1 MSNPPGGIGAN
12 QHDYVNYS
20 VITSSV
26 DASGF
31 DYFARAI
38 AGLALYDSTG
48 IVDPADEITGVYG
61 AGVLNATGGTLPLA
75 TGVTG
80 EVTSLQAG
88 GIITDARAVYGNVGL
103 SNGAITNT
111 YAGYFTAGGSGTNR
125 YGIYARASGGGTNYA
140 GYFASARVQ
149 IDRDSTP
156 DIPQV
161 ATGEGDLFVSDAIEA
176 DGPLDI
182 SGTAVLRGG
191 LVLDN
196 TDENVI
202 DISSPPNQNLRFVP
216 GGVGDSVF
224 VVDSDTNV
232 QIAAQAGPPAVDM
245 VAIVNGGQ
253 PITTGGV
260 NALSIYNEVSNATTN
275 GIDITPF
282 FNGGATDN
290 LVYQVLS
297 VNGFSPTNAT
307 GIDTVI
313 GLNVSA
319 LTDPGATISSHAL
332 VLGPGWDS
340 QIRFKDA
347 TAIIS
352 MEEGGTLTFQDPA
365 GNALFNLRD
374 VGTTGIGA
382 IRRLTGPDNNVLTV
396 DGGSATVIGD
406 AGENLELL
414 GGLNSAGGSGGDGG
428 AVTVRGASAVGDGSV
443 PRRGGDVMLE
453 SGNSAIGTGGAG
465 NIRILGGDSTAGP
478 HGNVEIQSGGSP
490 TVIGMDGGDIA
501 VSADDDVFLNSDDDF
516 VMSIASTSAVINVF
530 DDPFL
535 KTIDIGGVTN
545 DAADTISI
553 ATNSTTGDTIAIGNA
568 AAGTNVTLAAG
579 GIIDL
584 EGTVTIDLI
593 PISAAQYAVCHTNAD
608 TDDEQ
613 IGDCSGAPTADYA
626 EQYPVALGIEY
637 GDIVVP
643 GSEEVAT
650 QDGSTIVQLVKSSVA
665 YQGPVVGIVSNN
677 YGDFTSAGYNIRA
690 EDNPMPVALVGRV
703 PVKVTGEGGP
713 ITAGDYLTT
722 SSTPGAAMKVTK
734 VGRVI
739 GMALED
745 WDGSSATVMVQV
757 NNSWSMGEVLGTD
770 GTSTLVTDDVIVS
783 SIGTAAAS
791 ESTFD
796 SYGLALRG
804 SAWNGSEAEAVEMML
819 LNVVDAT
826 DEYRLSIRN
835 TAETEVA
842 YITNGGTLR
851 IAGDMVI
858 GGRLY
863 PSDRGTP
870 QTDKYIYYDGSSGP
884 AGDFMRTN
892 AKGWSTGSYDF
903 AEMFPSSQSLTS
915 GDIVAFSGSGE
926 SVIQATGA
934 DGEQLAGI
942 VSTRPGFLAGE
953 NVEGAYP
960 IALAGRVPTKVSIEN
975 GVIAVGDPLT
985 ASSTA
990 GVAMKATEAGHI
1002 VGYALESYTG
1012 SESDNLILAYVNLGY
1027 WSGEP
1032 QAVTIIQNEAS
1043 QAPSGTQN
1051 YTALNMSGNIF
1062 MATNQILSIGRL
1074 EGLGNIWSVEADG
1087 TIKTRGSV
1095 KIVTDSYQGS
1105 PVETVA
1111 VTSPEDL
1118 ITLVGTSTLTEGRA
1132 EVRFEDIDPQFNDV
1146 VSAIA
1151 PIRVIVTPSGPVSLY
1166 VSEEDQNHF
1175 VVERYIGSKDVRFH
1189 WMVTGYRKGYEPEER
1204 GEVGS
1209 GEDGGGLVGADE
1221 DYGVQDGTAE
1231 EVPDLT
1237 EPDDPTVS
1245 MDGTGEPMPDITAAE
1260 PEPGADEDPET
1271 IANPVEPLI
1280 ESPTEEDGESGG
1292 LSAQ

>member
-1 MSNPPGGIGAN
+1 
-12 QHDYVNYS
+12 
-20 VITSSV
+20 
-26 DASGF
+26 
-31 DYFARAI
+31 
-38 AGLALYDSTG
+38 
-48 IVDPADEITGVYG
+48 
-61 AGVLNATGGTLPLA
+61 
-75 TGVTG
+75 
-80 EVTSLQAG
+80 
-88 GIITDARAVYGNVGL
+88 
-103 SNGAITNT
+103 
-111 YAGYFTAGGSGTNR
+111 
-125 YGIYARASGGGTNYA
+125 
-140 GYFASARVQ
+140 
-149 IDRDSTP
+149 
-156 DIPQV
+156 
-161 ATGEGDLFVSDAIEA
+161 
-176 DGPLDI
+176 
-182 SGTAVLRGG
+182 
-191 LVLDN
+191 
-196 TDENVI
+196 
-202 DISSPPNQNLRFVP
+202 
-216 GGVGDSVF
+216 
-224 VVDSDTNV
+224 
-232 QIAAQAGPPAVDM
+232 
-245 VAIVNGGQ
+245 
-253 PITTGGV
+253 
-260 NALSIYNEVSNATTN
+260 
-275 GIDITPF
+275 
-282 FNGGATDN
+282 
-290 LVYQVLS
+290 
-297 VNGFSPTNAT
+297 
-307 GIDTVI
+307 
-313 GLNVSA
+313 
-319 LTDPGATISSHAL
+319 
-332 VLGPGWDS
+332 
-340 QIRFKDA
+340 
-347 TAIIS
+347 
-352 MEEGGTLTFQDPA
+352 
-365 GNALFNLRD
+365 
-374 VGTTGIGA
+374 
-382 IRRLTGPDNNVLTV
+382 
-396 DGGSATVIGD
+396 
-406 AGENLELL
+406 
-414 GGLNSAGGSGGDGG
+414 
-428 AVTVRGASAVGDGSV
+428 
-443 PRRGGDVMLE
+443 
-453 SGNSAIGTGGAG
+453 
-465 NIRILGGDSTAGP
+465 
-478 HGNVEIQSGGSP
+478 
-490 TVIGMDGGDIA
+490 MDGGDIA

-960 IALAGRVPTKVSIEN
+960 IA
-975 GVIAVGDPLT
+975 
-985 ASSTA
+985 
-990 GVAMKATEAGHI
+990 
-1002 VGYALESYTG
+1002 
-1012 SESDNLILAYVNLGY
+1012 
-1027 WSGEP
+1027 
-1032 QAVTIIQNEAS
+1032 
-1043 QAPSGTQN
+1043 
-1051 YTALNMSGNIF
+1051 
-1062 MATNQILSIGRL
+1062 
-1074 EGLGNIWSVEADG
+1074 
-1087 TIKTRGSV
+1087 
-1095 KIVTDSYQGS
+1095 
-1105 PVETVA
+1105 
-1111 VTSPEDL
+1111 
-1118 ITLVGTSTLTEGRA
+1118 
-1132 EVRFEDIDPQFNDV
+1132 
-1146 VSAIA
+1146 
-1151 PIRVIVTPSGPVSLY
+1151 
-1166 VSEEDQNHF
+1166 
-1175 VVERYIGSKDVRFH
+1175 
-1189 WMVTGYRKGYEPEER
+1189 
-1204 GEVGS
+1204 
-1209 GEDGGGLVGADE
+1209 
-1221 DYGVQDGTAE
+1221 
-1231 EVPDLT
+1231 
-1237 EPDDPTVS
+1237 
-1245 MDGTGEPMPDITAAE
+1245 
-1260 PEPGADEDPET
+1260 
-1271 IANPVEPLI
+1271 
-1280 ESPTEEDGESGG
+1280 
-1292 LSAQ
+1292 